1 MNIQFKIRTDKP
13 ENSDGFPIY
22 MTLYYMHQRYLYS
35 TQCRSKTSDWDSV
48 KGLPKKKHPFH
59 EQIKQRIDNLQDR
72 TKRLFMVRAP
82 FGFPSN
88 EQLRSYLDGVDVH
101 GMALL
106 LSKFVEYPGMFFQA
120 ADSLR
125 DFLTL
130 HLIDVLQFDSHNYQA
145 YEKTI
150 RLQYDIT
157 IAEALLSY
165 TLQLLEGIETFV
177 STPIP
182 CLHSAPQYDFFE
194 EYDRFMAD
202 GILMGKKDGTMRPYR
217 ALLKLLKKFDEIKPG
232 TLIISEYT
240 ASVHQSFLRYL
251 MSLRDYHPNYISGIC
266 KNLTAFFNWCIK
278 QGYPL
283 HKQHAKISQKYIEPP
298 RCVLTMEEVTQIM
311 GVNVFRYNDYVA
323 ALNPED
329 RLGIPMWKTVEKT
342 RDSFVFACF
351 TGLRYSDLS
360 RLSESHIVDGKD
372 YDLIILH
379 PTKAVT
385 TRSVKIKKVVI
396 PLTDIPQSIRNKYKN
411 RHSTIVPVPAASY
424 YNSSLKIL
432 ATIAGLKGSFETIE
446 YERNTPKI
454 VNVPKVEAITS
465 HVARHTFATLLAG
478 LNIPQKFIQDTLG
491 HSDQR
496 QTAIYTH
503 YVESEASKQIVQAF
517 KKIASR
523 DLSMLL
529 INEAFKD

>member
-1 MNIQFKIRTDKP
+1 MNIQFKLRTDKP
-13 ENSDGFPIY
+13 ENADGFPIY
-22 MTLYYMHQRYLYS
+22 MTLYHTRQRYLYS
-35 TQCRSKTSDWDSV
+35 IQCRSKLSDWDVV
-48 KGLPKKKHPFH
+48 KGIPKKKHPFY
-59 EQIKQRIDNLQDR
+59 EPIKQKIDSIQDR
-72 TKRLFMVRAP
+72 TKSLFMIRAP

-101 GMALL
+101 EMALL
-106 LSKFVEYPGMFFQA
+106 LSKFVEYHGMFFQA

-130 HLIDVLQFDSHNYQA
+130 HLINVLQLDSQNYQA

-150 RLQYDIT
+150 RLQYDST

-165 TLQLLEGIETFV
+165 TLKLLEGIETFT
-177 STPIP
+177 SSPIP

-202 GILMGKKDGTMRPYR
+202 GILMGKKEGTMRPYR
-217 ALLKLLKKFDEIKPG
+217 ALFQLLKKFDEIKPG
-232 TLIISEYT
+232 RLIISEYT
-240 ASVHQSFLRYL
+240 ASVHQDFLRYL

-266 KNLTAFFNWCIK
+266 KNLTAFFNWCVK

-298 RCVLTMEEVTQIM
+298 RCVLTLEEVTQIM
-311 GVNVFRYNDYVA
+311 SVNIFRYNDYVSK
-323 ALNPED
+323 LSTED
-329 RLGIPMWKTVEKT
+329 RLGLPMWKTVERT
-342 RDSFVFACF
+342 RDCFVFACF

-360 RLSESHIVDGKD
+360 RLAESHIVDGKE

-385 TRSVKIKKVVI
+385 TRSVKIKKVII
-396 PLTDIPQSIRNKYKN
+396 PLTDIPQAIRAKYK
-411 RHSTIVPVPAASY
+411 SQFTTILPVPAAGY

-454 VNVPKVEAITS
+454 VNVPKIEAITS
-465 HVARHTFATLLAG
+465 HVARHTFATLLSG
-478 LNIPQKFIQDTLG
+478 LNIPQKYIQDTLG

-503 YVESEASKQIVQAF
+503 YVESEASKQIVRAI
-517 KKIASR
+517 KKIAGS
-523 DLSMLL
+523 DLQKL
-529 INEAFKD
+529 IPSEAS